1 LQNIIK
7 VERRDKVQECDANED
22 EKNYRSLVQKKY
34 NIISYGSSPF
44 GGDRGGLAMEQR
56 KKIHPH
62 KFTLWVGIGSL
73 LMMFAG
79 LTSAYIVKRNQA
91 NWQTFDLPQFFWY
104 STAAI
109 ILSSVTIYLAEKAF
123 KQRMMQKYRSLV
135 IATLVLGVLFIVFQL
150 LGFQQLWAKQITLTA
165 NVSYSFMYVIVGL
178 HAAHVLGG
186 LVALIVLFAKAFSTK
201 TRSYNS
207 VPVELVS
214 TYWHFVDILWIYLL
228 IFLMMIR

>member
-1 LQNIIK
+1 MIF
-7 VERRDKVQECDANED
+7 
-22 EKNYRSLVQKKY
+22 S
-34 NIISYGSSPF
+34 ISASF
-44 GGDRGGLAMEQR
+44 GGDSGGLVAMEQR

-91 NWQTFDLPQFFWY
+91 NWQSFDLPPFFWY

-109 ILSSVTIYLAEKAF
+109 LLSSATIYLAQKAF
-123 KQRMMQKYRSLV
+123 KQREMKKYRGLLTATV
-135 IATLVLGVLFIVFQL
+135 ILGVLFIVFQV
-150 LGFQQLWAKQITLTA
+150 LGFQQLWEKGITLQA
-165 NVSYSFMYVIVGL
+165 NVSYSFMYVIVIM
-178 HAAHVLGG
+178 HAVHVLGG
-186 LVALIVLFAKAFSTK
+186 LVALLVIFAKAFSTK
-201 TRSYNS
+201 TRSYNI

-228 IFLMMIR
+228 IFLIMIR

>member
-1 LQNIIK
+1 MST
-7 VERRDKVQECDANED
+7 V
-22 EKNYRSLVQKKY
+22 
-34 NIISYGSSPF
+34 
-44 GGDRGGLAMEQR
+44 AMEQR

-104 STAAI
+104 STVAI
-109 ILSSVTIYLAEKAF
+109 IASSVTIILAERAF
-123 KQRMMQKYRSLV
+123 KQREMKNDRSLLV
-135 IATLVLGVLFIVFQL
+135 ATLVLVVLFIFVQV
-150 LGFQQLWAKQITLTA
+150 LGFQQLWARQVTLTA
-165 NVSYSFMYVIVGL
+165 NVSYSFMYVIVCL
-178 HAAHVLGG
+178 HAAHVVGG
-186 LVALIVLFAKAFSTK
+186 LIALLVLFAKAFSKK
-201 TRSYNS
+201 TRTYNS

-228 IFLMMIR
+228 LFLIMIR

>member
-1 LQNIIK
+1 MST
-7 VERRDKVQECDANED
+7 V
-22 EKNYRSLVQKKY
+22 
-34 NIISYGSSPF
+34 
-44 GGDRGGLAMEQR
+44 AMEQR
-56 KKIHPH
+56 KKLHPH

-91 NWQTFDLPQFFWY
+91 NWQSFELPAFFWY

-109 ILSSVTIYLAEKAF
+109 LLSSATIYLAEKAF
-123 KQRMMQKYRSLV
+123 KQREMKKYRSLV

-150 LGFQQLWAKQITLTA
+150 LGFQQLWAKQITLIT

-186 LVALIVLFAKAFSTK
+186 LIALIVLFAKAFSTR
-201 TRSYNS
+201 TRTYNS
-207 VPVELVS
+207 IPVELVS
-214 TYWHFVDILWIYLL
+214 TYWHFVDVLWIYLL
-228 IFLMMIR
+228 IFLVMIR

>member
-1 LQNIIK
+1 MST
-7 VERRDKVQECDANED
+7 V
-22 EKNYRSLVQKKY
+22 
-34 NIISYGSSPF
+34 
-44 GGDRGGLAMEQR
+44 AMEQR

-91 NWQTFDLPQFFWY
+91 NWQTFDLPQLFWY

-109 ILSSVTIYLAEKAF
+109 VLSSITIFLAEKAF
-123 KQRMMQKYRSLV
+123 KQREMSKYRSLL
-135 IATLVLGVLFIVFQL
+135 IATVILGVLFIVFQL
-150 LGFQQLWAKQITLTA
+150 LGFQQLWTKGITLQA
-165 NVSYSFMYVIVGL
+165 NVSYSFLYVIVGL

-186 LVALIVLFAKAFSTK
+186 LIALVVLFAKAFSKK

-228 IFLMMIR
+228 IFLLMIR

>member
-1 LQNIIK
+1 
-7 VERRDKVQECDANED
+7 
-22 EKNYRSLVQKKY
+22 
-34 NIISYGSSPF
+34 
-44 GGDRGGLAMEQR
+44 MEQR

-91 NWQTFDLPQFFWY
+91 NWQTFELPQFFWY
-104 STAAI
+104 STVAVL
-109 ILSSVTIYLAEKAF
+109 LSSVTIYLAEKAF
-123 KQRMMQKYRSLV
+123 KQREMKKYRSLV
-135 IATLVLGVLFIVFQL
+135 IATLVLGVLFIVLQI
-150 LGFQQLWAKQITLTA
+150 LGFQQLRASQITLTG

-201 TRSYNS
+201 TRTYDSI
-207 VPVELVS
+207 PVELVG
-214 TYWHFVDILWIYLL
+214 TYWHFVDVLWIYLL
-228 IFLMMIR
+228 IFLIMIR